1 MAIQGAR
8 AIRADIMVAAVIK
21 AGTMEAEA
29 TPAAG
34 AIRADIMVAAVIKA
48 GAMEAEAIT
57 AATIGEGVIMGA
69 TTEAVW
75 ASGSAGLAGTTLIT
89 TPILL
94 IITRLRSACR
104 HRRRSTSS
112 GPSVMTIPP
121 GQAYG
126 ITALNQNLIILMSRN
141 VRTDGRQFLLIRL
154 TIRGGNAMHRLV
166 ILSLLV
172 VVTLFTGCA
181 SIPNGPSVMVLPGE
195 NKNFDQFRID
205 DATCRQFAFEQ
216 VGGASGQQAAQN
228 SAVTSAVVGTI
239 IGAAAGAAIGSA
251 SGDMGDGAAIGAGSG
266 LLLGSAAG
274 TGYASGSYYEAQRR
288 YDIAYM
294 QCMYAKGN
302 QIPEYRRST
311 TPRPSYYPPP
321 PPGY

>member
-1 MAIQGAR
+1 MATPEAG
-8 AIRADIMVAAVIK
+8 AIRADTMVAAVIK
-21 AGTMEAEA
+21 AGT
-29 TPAAG
+29 T
-34 AIRADIMVAAVIKA
+34 
-48 GAMEAEAIT
+48 EAEAIT
-57 AATIGEGVIMGA
+57 AATMGEGVITVA
-69 TTEAVW
+69 TTEAAS
-75 ASGSAGLAGTTLIT
+75 ASGSAGLAGTTLTTTLII

-94 IITRLRSACR
+94 IITLIILLIITRQRSACH

-112 GPSVMTIPP
+112 GPSVTMIPLLR
-121 GQAYG
+121 AYG

-141 VRTDGRQFLLIRL
+141 ARADGRQFLLSRL
-154 TIRGGNAMHRLV
+154 PIHGGNAMHRLL
-166 ILSLLV
+166 ILWLLV
-172 VVTLFTGCA
+172 MVILFTGCV

-195 NKNFDQFRID
+195 GKDFDQFRID
-205 DATCRQFAFEQ
+205 DVTCRQFAFEQ

-251 SGDMGDGAAIGAGSG
+251 SGDMGAGAAIGAGSG

-288 YDIAYM
+288 YDNAYM
-294 QCMYAKGN
+294 QCMYAMGN
-302 QIPEYRRST
+302 QIPGYRRST